1 MKKLL
6 LVNVLVLSLAAC
18 GGDNNKNEGDRSH
31 AVLIS
36 TPYLEQT
43 VQDISQLDLDGLQKA
58 TADLNPAQSDALAQA
73 IGECKRN
80 RQATVCTVKVKTVVN
95 QAKKQ

>member
-31 AVLIS
+31 AVLAS
-36 TPYLEQT
+36 NPYLEQT
-43 VQDISQLDLDGLQKA
+43 VQDISQLDLDGLQKV
-58 TADLNPAQSDALAQA
+58 TVGLNPTQSDALARA

-80 RQATVCTVKVKTVVN
+80 RQATVCTVKVKTVVA
-95 QAKKQ
+95 QTRQ